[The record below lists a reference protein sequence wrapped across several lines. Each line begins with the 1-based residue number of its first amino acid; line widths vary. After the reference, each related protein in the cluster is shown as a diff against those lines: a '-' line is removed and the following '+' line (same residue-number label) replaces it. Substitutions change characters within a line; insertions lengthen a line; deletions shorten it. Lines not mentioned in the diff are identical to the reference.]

1 MKLLSELPIY
11 LLASRNDIAGM
22 NILNFLAT
30 ELQKKVIVVN
40 NDSIHS
46 DEEIKNR
53 ISSKSM
59 IIFLSRHSARSLRP
73 SFTVHPI
80 GNFGTASFGGRDATL
95 IECSSFLLK
104 KLLLSIKEF
113 LQSKNYKLNYNYE
126 YSLEVTHHGPFSNN
140 PILFIEVG
148 SSEAQW
154 KDLEACRMIAEVVN
168 HVWLKNFEQPKEWI
182 SAIGFG
188 GNHYANKFT
197 KLVLK
202 TENAIGHICAKYAL
216 SSLNTELINQMIM
229 KTIPKPRIAFFDKKS
244 MKRKQE
250 IKQMLSA
257 FDIEVIQI

>member
-1 MKLLSELPIY
+1 MKLLSELPIH
-11 LLASRNDIAGM
+11 LLVSRNDIAGM

-40 NDSIHS
+40 SDSIYS
-46 DEEIKNR
+46 DEEIKNKS
-53 ISSKSM
+53 SSKSM

-80 GNFGTASFGGRDATL
+80 GNFGTAEFGGRDATL
-95 IECSSFLLK
+95 IECSPFLLK
-104 KLLLSIKEF
+104 RLLLNIKDL
-113 LQSKNYKLNYNYE
+113 LQSKDFKLNYNYE
-126 YSLEVTHHGPFSNN
+126 LSLEVTHHGPFSNN
-140 PILFIEVG
+140 PIIFIEVG

-154 KDLEACRMIAEVVN
+154 KDLDACRLIAEVVN
-168 HVWLKNFEQPKEWI
+168 HVCLKNFDHPKEWI

-197 KLVLK
+197 KLALK

-216 SSLNTELINQMIM
+216 SSLNTGLIEQMIM
-229 KTIPKPRIAFFDKKS
+229 KTTPTPRIAFFDKKS

-250 IKQMLSA
+250 IKQMLST
-257 FDIEVIQI
+257 FDIEVVQI